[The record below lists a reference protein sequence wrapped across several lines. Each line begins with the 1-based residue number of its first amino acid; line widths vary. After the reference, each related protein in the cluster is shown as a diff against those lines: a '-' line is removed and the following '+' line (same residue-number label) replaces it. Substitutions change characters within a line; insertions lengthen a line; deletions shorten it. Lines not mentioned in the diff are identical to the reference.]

1 MTDPQAIVGKNALV
15 QFFMALKVQFD
26 QLTVFPLTCLG
37 SFVLQG
43 SILTFDPAVKAEIA
57 RQRSCC
63 RISGSINSHLCKT
76 QKMYDCYHLK
86 EECEI
91 DRWFLNCGG
100 GPHRYRVVPLQECCG
115 DHVKNMELNL
125 NEVFNNALLLNW

>member
-1 MTDPQAIVGKNALV
+1 MTDPQAIVGKTALV
-15 QFFMALKVQFD
+15 QFFMALKIQFD

-76 QKMYDCYHLK
+76 QKM
-86 EECEI
+86 
-91 DRWFLNCGG
+91 
-100 GPHRYRVVPLQECCG
+100 
-115 DHVKNMELNL
+115 
-125 NEVFNNALLLNW
+125 